1 MAASNKDQSPPPD
14 EELDHY
20 RLLQLDPD
28 APQELIV
35 EAYWHFAE
43 KLRAQQDIGEGV
55 YRELEGLNLAYTQ
68 LVVPERRQ
76 AYDAGLE
83 RVLQIRRGRDRL
95 RAMRRK
101 RPLLARILAPERDV
115 QPKPMLDGY
124 ALLCVDPA
132 ADTPLIELAYRILR
146 SLDLEPEDEALRSRK
161 ELREAY
167 ETLIDEERRAAY
179 DAALA
184 KGRQHPEPSTE
195 LKPQAKRQSRPRKER
210 KPRAARPVTGTL
222 SQAQP
227 IEKEKKH
234 RDSEEGSLFRSL
246 GTAVAGAA
254 RLTGRSAMRSGH
266 LVGKGSVW
274 AVRRVR
280 RDMVAA
286 GRGLAQM
293 REDYREWR
301 AEARAEADDVIL
313 EQRVLRDT
321 IPPAF
326 RPDGEKPL
334 EKPCRARLEVVESS
348 GKRYGVALEEKA
360 VTLGSGRD
368 CEVPLDPEQGT
379 VADAHTQ
386 IWCTGG
392 RYIVRSLSSRCPTIV
407 NGSTVN
413 WALLDDGDEIEIGR
427 HHIRFQLVGRKGQ
440 VPDYLSAREG
450 MH

>member
-28 APQELIV
+28 APHELIV

-43 KLRAQQDIGEGV
+43 KLRAQQDIRDGV
-55 YRELEGLNLAYTQ
+55 DRELEALNLAYTQ

-83 RVLQIRRGRDRL
+83 RVLPIRRGRDRL

-146 SLDLEPEDEALRSRK
+146 SLDLEPEAEAVRSRK
-161 ELREAY
+161 ELQEAY
-167 ETLIDEERRAAY
+167 ETLIDAERRAAY

-184 KGRQHPEPSTE
+184 KARQHPEPSRE
-195 LKPQAKRQSRPRKER
+195 LKPDTKRQSRPKKER
-210 KPRAARPVTGTL
+210 KPRAARPVTGTI

-227 IEKEKKH
+227 IEKGEEPW
-234 RDSEEGSLFRSL
+234 DSEEGSLFRSL

-254 RLTGRSAMRSGH
+254 RLTGRSAMRSVNF
-266 LVGKGSVW
+266 VGKGSVW

-301 AEARAEADDVIL
+301 AEPRDEADDVIVD
-313 EQRVLRDT
+313 QRVLRDT

-326 RPDGEKPL
+326 RPDGGKPP

-360 VTLGSGRD
+360 VTLGSDRGLRGA
-368 CEVPLDPEQGT
+368 P
-379 VADAHTQ
+379 
-386 IWCTGG
+386 
-392 RYIVRSLSSRCPTIV
+392 
-407 NGSTVN
+407 
-413 WALLDDGDEIEIGR
+413 
-427 HHIRFQLVGRKGQ
+427 
-440 VPDYLSAREG
+440 
-450 MH
+450 